1 MSKLK
6 IALLSYRSA
15 PFGGGQGVY
24 VHDISK
30 ALAMKGHQVDIISGP
45 PYPKISE
52 NVNLIKLPGL
62 DLFQTF
68 SFKERVRIFWEKKSK
83 TRFDYFEFCSV
94 LFGGFPEMLTFG
106 YRAKDYLINNSDYD
120 IVIDNQ
126 SISYGMLEI
135 QKLLP
140 LIEIIHHPITKDYE
154 HDLQANNKLLY
165 RFSRYRWYSFLKMQK
180 KVAPHIKNIITPSLN
195 SLKDISRDFKCNSN
209 SMNVIHNGLDVD
221 IFIPY
226 SNIKRDQLRLITT
239 ASADVPLKG
248 LDYTLEALSFLKK
261 EFCDINLVVIG
272 KLKQEG
278 HTSRLIKRLG
288 LENIIQFKT
297 NLTKKEISEE
307 YACSSIAIVS
317 SLYEGFGYPV
327 IEAMSCSVP
336 LIAANTSSIPELVGD
351 YATLIP
357 SRDST
362 SLAKS
367 IKLVIS
373 DYEKYKNIAEKGRLH
388 VLDNFSWTKITE
400 EYESVIYK
408 IIEDYKNA
416 NL

>member
-1 MSKLK
+1 
-6 IALLSYRSA
+6 
-15 PFGGGQGVY
+15 
-24 VHDISK
+24 
-30 ALAMKGHQVDIISGP
+30 
-45 PYPKISE
+45 
-52 NVNLIKLPGL
+52 
-62 DLFQTF
+62 
-68 SFKERVRIFWEKKSK
+68 
-83 TRFDYFEFCSV
+83 
-94 LFGGFPEMLTFG
+94 
-106 YRAKDYLINNSDYD
+106 
-120 IVIDNQ
+120 
-126 SISYGMLEI
+126 MLEI

-297 NLTKKEISEE
+297 NLTKKEIAEE

>member
-52 NVNLIKLPGL
+52 NVNLIELPGL

-180 KVAPHIKNIITPSLN
+180 KVAPHIKNIITPSVN

-297 NLTKKEISEE
+297 NLTKKEIAEE

-388 VLDNFSWTKITE
+388 VLDNFNWTKITE